1 MKKLTII
8 FAFLMG
14 VAGFASGQTV
24 GIKVA
29 VDREGVPIFKLE
41 DVVIS
46 AKRPTG
52 RQSRRNERQVKKFNK
67 LRYNILKTLPYAN
80 EAARNLSIINAEL
93 ANIPTEEGRDAYLD
107 SREDALFGRYEKE
120 VRNLTISQGK
130 ILVKLIDRQ
139 TGNNAYSL
147 IRDYKSKTSAF
158 FWQGI
163 GRLFGY
169 NLKQEYDEE
178 EEFAMEVI
186 IRSIENGTNPTYYDY
201 LEAKNAAGK

>member
-1 MKKLTII
+1 MKKLTVIL
-8 FAFLMG
+8 AFILG
-14 VAGFASGQTV
+14 LGGFASGQGV

-29 VDREGVPIFKLE
+29 VDRDGVPIFRVE

-46 AKRPTG
+46 AKRPNR
-52 RQSRRNERQVKKFNK
+52 RQSRRKERQMKKFNK

-80 EAARNLSIINAEL
+80 EAARNLAIIEAEL
-93 ANIPTEEGRDAYLD
+93 ANIPSEEAREAYLD
-107 SREDALFGRYEKE
+107 SKEDFLFGRYEKE

-130 ILVKLIDRQ
+130 VLVKLIDRQ

-186 IRSIENGTNPTYYDY
+186 LRSIENGTNPTYYDY